1 MSIVLF
7 QKKKTCLVY
16 EHKRKINSKKQSTK
30 KIERMDKT

>member
-7 QKKKTCLVY
+7 RRKKRLVY
-16 EHKRKINSKKQSTK
+16 EHKRKINSKNQSTK